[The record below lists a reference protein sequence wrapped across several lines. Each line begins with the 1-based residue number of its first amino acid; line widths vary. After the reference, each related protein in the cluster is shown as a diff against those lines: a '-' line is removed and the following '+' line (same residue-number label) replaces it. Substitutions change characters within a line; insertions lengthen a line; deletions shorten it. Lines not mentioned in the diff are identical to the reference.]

1 MTQTAF
7 ERTAGIDSSAAILI
21 TGAGAIGTALA
32 DVLRPLHD
40 RVDVYDTRSGCM
52 TPIDLPNAIGGYDV
66 IIGATG
72 ATSVPA
78 SMHELLRPGVLL
90 MSASSSDREFDAVAL
105 RRRTTPNPDC
115 HADLRVAD
123 GSVDATLL
131 NSGFPVNFDGS
142 PMCGDASMAL
152 TMALLAAAVLY
163 ASVAVADEMSS
174 DHPHLGL
181 IDQGDIVA
189 SFLNID
195 VPLQALSRLPVLSID
210 GYRRLQVR
218 SGYTLFRQGE
228 RADHFFVIESGEL
241 EALVDGKVI
250 LRLGAGD
257 HFGEA
262 CLLGGMRRIATV
274 RACEPSVLW
283 ELDGKAFGDALH
295 GDAAMR
301 EIAYGVA
308 RTRLMHAGASESLMV

>member
-1 MTQTAF
+1 
-7 ERTAGIDSSAAILI
+7 
-21 TGAGAIGTALA
+21 
-32 DVLRPLHD
+32 
-40 RVDVYDTRSGCM
+40 
-52 TPIDLPNAIGGYDV
+52 
-66 IIGATG
+66 
-72 ATSVPA
+72 
-78 SMHELLRPGVLL
+78 

-195 VPLQALSRLPVLSID
+195 VPLQALSRLPLLSID

-218 SGYTLFRQGE
+218 SGHTLFRQGE

-295 GDAAMR
+295 RDAAMR